1 MQNVADLQLHRR
13 PVRTATNDVSIWSDI
28 PQNDFRENLVKLERR
43 TNAVPMDVL
52 IAPVIHDSFTET
64 DVLPLSVE
72 RQVADDLAYIAAVT
86 EGAQSVAAVCLEQ
99 HIGSKLLVRVA
110 GMDVMDAKI
119 RDMLDKTARLLE
131 KAATLLQQAET
142 CKERMFALITEQHS
156 QKLLGRMRSAKWQK
170 PAYLRKTHKKPLVR
184 DFENLS
190 HRVQHAY
197 PSKGEGHTRK
207 TLVDAIT
214 VLSKEYERFESTNI
228 EDELK
233 KLKLLVRSTHDWCRN
248 PDVRAFASKLDGI
261 SSPTPQVAAAVKTLR
276 QLEKIGAYW
285 RIASNLVDTA
295 TKFPKSFRRIEI
307 KHVVPYAETPTEIA
321 HESWAK
327 VMHVHAEVQLVVEYA
342 IKQQKDKEHDL
353 QKSEGSDFII
363 WPRTIGTSKYL
374 CYLCYLFLREYGGFG
389 HALSSHGRLFDQW
402 TVPDL
407 EDYDHETREKL
418 AQVLFRMNGCV
429 VRHTEKLGE
438 AIVWRPEP
446 MTSRQN
452 LLADLDISK
461 EVVADEEVNDKLSSM
476 SVTAA

>member
-13 PVRTATNDVSIWSDI
+13 HVQTSTNDGTIWSNI
-28 PQNDFRENLVKLERR
+28 SENDFRENLVELERR

-52 IAPVIHDSFTET
+52 IAPVIHDSITET

-119 RDMLDKTARLLE
+119 REMLDKTSRLLE
-131 KAATLLQQAET
+131 NVATLVQQAET
-142 CKERMFALITEQHS
+142 YKERMFALITEQHS
-156 QKLLGRMRSAKWQK
+156 QKLLGRMRSTKWTK
-170 PAYLRKTHKKPLVR
+170 PSYLRKTHKKPLVR

-197 PSKGEGHTRK
+197 PSKGAWHTRK

-214 VLSKEYERFESTNI
+214 ALSKEYEHFESTNS
-228 EDELK
+228 EHELLE
-233 KLKLLVRSTHDWCRN
+233 LKLLVRSTHDWCRN
-248 PDVRAFASKLDGI
+248 PHVRAFAAKLDSI
-261 SSPTPQVAAAVKTLR
+261 PSPTPQVAAASKTLR

-285 RIASNLVDTA
+285 RIVSSLVDTA
-295 TKFPKSFRRIEI
+295 MNFPESFRRIEI
-307 KHVVPYAETPTEIA
+307 KHVVPYAETPTGIA
-321 HESWAK
+321 YESWAK

-342 IKQQKDKEHDL
+342 IKQQRDEANNL
-353 QKSEGSDFII
+353 QEGETPSSVF

-418 AQVLFRMNGCV
+418 ARILFRMNDCV
-429 VRHTEKLGE
+429 VRQTEKLGE
-438 AIVWRPEP
+438 TIVWRPEP

-452 LLADLDISK
+452 LLADLDIAK
-461 EVVADEEVNDKLSSM
+461 EVVADEESNDKLSSM
-476 SVTAA
+476 SITAA

>member
-1 MQNVADLQLHRR
+1 MHNVADLPLHRR
-13 PVRTATNDVSIWSDI
+13 RVQTSTNDATIWSDI
-28 PQNDFRENLVKLERR
+28 SQNDFRENLVKLERR

-64 DVLPLSVE
+64 DVLPPSVE

-110 GMDVMDAKI
+110 GMDVMDARI
-119 RDMLDKTARLLE
+119 RETLEKTARLLE
-131 KAATLLQQAET
+131 HAATLVEQGET
-142 CKERMFALITEQHS
+142 WKEQMFALITEQHS

-197 PSKGEGHTRK
+197 PSKSELKTRK
-207 TLVDAIT
+207 TLVDAIL
-214 VLSKEYERFESTNI
+214 VLSKEYERFESTN
-228 EDELK
+228 LK
-233 KLKLLVRSTHDWCRN
+233 VEIHDLKLLVRSTHDWCRTL
-248 PDVRAFASKLDGI
+248 DIRAFASKLDSI
-261 SSPTPQVAAAVKTLR
+261 PFPTPQVAAAVKTLR

-295 TKFPKSFRRIEI
+295 RKFPRSFRRIEI

-327 VMHVHAEVQLVVEYA
+327 VLHVHAEVQLVVEYA
-342 IKQQKDKEHDL
+342 IEQQKDKADNLE
-353 QKSEGSDFII
+353 KGETASSVI

-374 CYLCYLFLREYGGFG
+374 CYLCYLFLREHGGFG

-418 AQVLFRMNGCV
+418 AQILSRMNDCV
-429 VRHTEKLGE
+429 VRHTENLGE
-438 AIVWRPEP
+438 TIVWRPEP

-461 EVVADEEVNDKLSSM
+461 EVIADEEVNDKLSSM